1 MTNVD
6 YGVASRLTAGVMSTG
21 DVATLTDRTRDL
33 RYQSAD
39 GLMEPASGH
48 IAKWCKGDGST
59 TTFTF
64 DDKLPANCLV
74 RTVSIIVS
82 GTSGTAAT
90 TVAVGISGTTG
101 KYMAASN
108 FTSSMN
114 TAGVKTVTTL
124 PIHETT
130 AQTPIV
136 TFSAAWDSGA
146 KLCAVIHYIKVPAVP
161 A

>member
-1 MTNVD
+1 MATVD
-6 YGVASRLTAGVMSTG
+6 HGVAARVLAGGAATG
-21 DVATLTDRTRDL
+21 DIATLTDRTRDA
-33 RYQSAD
+33 RFMSSD
-39 GLMEPASGH
+39 GLMEPISGH
-48 IAKWCKGDGST
+48 IAKWCKGDGTT

-74 RTVSIIVS
+74 RTVSVVVS

-101 KYMAASN
+101 KYMAASS
-108 FTSSMN
+108 FTDSMN
-114 TAGVKTVTTL
+114 AAGVKTVTTI
-124 PIHETT
+124 PIHET
-130 AQTPIV
+130 AARTPIV

-146 KLCAVIHYIKVPAVP
+146 KLLVVIHYIKVPAVP